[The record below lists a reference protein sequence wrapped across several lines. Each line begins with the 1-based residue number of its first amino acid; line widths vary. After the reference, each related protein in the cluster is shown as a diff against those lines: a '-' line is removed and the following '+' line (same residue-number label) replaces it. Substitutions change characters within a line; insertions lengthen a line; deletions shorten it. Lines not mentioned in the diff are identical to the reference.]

1 MPHASTDIG
10 KEFTHKYESIV
21 RLLGLLESTGRVDNE
36 HAFAS
41 TLADYF
47 EYIKSLPDLLARSEY
62 GYTAVYEVDRVLEG
76 FYSETSLQLYQEKP
90 KEMRSIMVDFSALL
104 QKFYL
109 MPRMAQAD
117 GRYGKLPG
125 VERFYGRWKE
135 DLGREAGTGK
145 AATEYERAC
154 AVAEVLIERKEF
166 SIEVRYFLMAKLG
179 EIVVTL
185 GVDLDFVQSR
195 LRNYADHIASR
206 EPFGENVV
214 GGEVLLNLQVLQTL
228 AQGIHNAGIPVDS
241 LSKAI
246 RYWSSRDEFLDTMFK
261 RWKWIWQNDYTSPT
275 ALGERS
281 QLMEASELYR
291 SMVDGETRLGVG
303 RSFIEHQEHRLKKP
317 TELFQ
322 PIPIFILGRSNVG
335 KSSFFTAINYEVA
348 NRGGDPSRKLT
359 FGQQLQAYY
368 DTSNKSWMEC
378 KSVPTAAYVYF
389 DFWRDVDV
397 IGYCTYDY
405 RGGDAEPQQ
414 WEPNLQEM
422 FRNARG
428 IIFMIDDDDLE
439 SPVKMRARAAWSRTI
454 LDYWRNSNPQARHVP
469 VALVVNKADQIIPEA
484 MPHIE
489 RTSLLPDGLQAAFIE
504 NYAIARYVVESPDT
518 GSALGRLKDCMLND
532 PANNVHPKLQDLV
545 MNLTENFSQFFS
557 RVLDVTYHYQV
568 FLMSSHPPLASG
580 KLTLPW
586 GVLRP
591 FLWMTEILQEE
602 HLSESVSTY
611 ESELKTLENEIGAM
625 QNGLESLQRLWDE
638 IDEHQREAEEERK
651 KKIRFALTQREQR
664 IKHLQALI
672 ADAEA
677 DFTKTAGSFIET
689 PPKNKDDVIAVLQ
702 RKMKLKSDLQES
714 LRKRLKNYQT
724 RKEHRLAV

>member
-1 MPHASTDIG
+1 MHQASTDIG
-10 KEFTHKYESIV
+10 RDFTLKYDSIV
-21 RLLGLLESTGRVDNE
+21 KHLVSLEMSGRVADE
-36 HAFAS
+36 HGFAS
-41 TLADYF
+41 TLEEYF
-47 EYIKSLPDLLARSEY
+47 DFIKNLPEMLAGSDF
-62 GYTAVYEVDRVLEG
+62 GYTALYEVDRVLEG
-76 FYSETSLQLYQEKP
+76 FYSDEALQLYQEKP
-90 KEMRSIMVDFSALL
+90 KEMRGIVIDYSALS

-109 MPRMAQAD
+109 MPKLTQVD

-125 VERFYGRWKE
+125 VERFYAHWKE
-135 DLGREAGTGK
+135 DLGRDLNGAK

-154 AVAEVLIERKEF
+154 AVADVLIQRKEL
-166 SIEVRYFLMAKLG
+166 SSEVRLFLISKLG

-206 EPFGENVV
+206 EPFGESVV
-214 GGEVLLNLQVLQTL
+214 GGEVLLNLQALQTL
-228 AQGIHNAGIPVDS
+228 SQDMKNAGIPVES
-241 LSKAI
+241 LAKAI

-261 RWKWIWQNDYTSPT
+261 RWKWAWQNDYTSPV

-281 QLMEASELYR
+281 QLIETSDLYR
-291 SMVDGETRLGVG
+291 SLADGQTKLGVG

-335 KSSFFTAINYEVA
+335 KSSCFTAINFEVA

-368 DTSNKSWMEC
+368 DTSNKSWLEG

-397 IGYCTYDY
+397 VGYCTYDY

-428 IIFMIDDDDLE
+428 IIFMIDNDDMA
-439 SPVKMRARAAWSRTI
+439 SPVEMRARAAWSRTI

-469 VALVVNKADQIIPEA
+469 VALVINKVDLIIPEA
-484 MPHIE
+484 MPYIQ
-489 RTSLLPDGLQAAFIE
+489 RTNLLPDGLQAAFIE
-504 NYAIARYVVESPDT
+504 NYAIARYVVETPEVSSP
-518 GSALGRLKDCMLND
+518 LGRLKDCMLND
-532 PANNVHPKLQDLV
+532 PANNIHPKLQDLV

-568 FLMSSHPPLASG
+568 YLMSSHAPQPES
-580 KLTLPW
+580 KLPLPW
-586 GVLRP
+586 GVLKP

-602 HLSESVSTY
+602 HLSESVATY
-611 ESELKTLENEIGAM
+611 ESELKSLDKELTAM
-625 QNGLESLQRLWDE
+625 QEGLDALQRLWDE
-638 IDEHQREAEEERK
+638 IDEHQRGAEEERK
-651 KKIRFALTQREQR
+651 KKIRFALSQREQR
-664 IKHLQALI
+664 IKHLQTLI

-677 DFTKTAGSFIET
+677 DFAKTASTFIET
-689 PPKNKDDVIAVLQ
+689 PPKNKDEVIAVLQ
-702 RKMKLKSDLQES
+702 KKVKMKSDLQES

-724 RKEHRLAV
+724 RKEHRVTA